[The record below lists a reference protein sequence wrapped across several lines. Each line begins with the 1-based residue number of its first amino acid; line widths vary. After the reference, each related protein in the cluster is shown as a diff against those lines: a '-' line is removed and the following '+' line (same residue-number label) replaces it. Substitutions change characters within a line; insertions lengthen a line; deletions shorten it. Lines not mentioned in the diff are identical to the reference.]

1 MSMNTVQK
9 KFRVTQET
17 AKLFSGMASDLNM
30 SESAFFSEMTR
41 NYAIDMGKV
50 EGVKNYALEEAM
62 LVPTYEKKAQAK
74 NLADEIDKL
83 WQEMRVIKSIIR
95 GIDQFAYIGR
105 DILNTMLLF
114 LHPENEGSFKSTDV
128 KLSIMNRENIHSF
141 MAKSLDNYEE
151 RIRQNQ
157 IEGSNK

>member
-1 MSMNTVQK
+1 MSQTVQK
-9 KFRVTQET
+9 NLRMPQGA
-17 AKLFSGMASDLNM
+17 AKLISDLASELNM
-30 SESAFFSEMTR
+30 SEATFVAEVTR

-83 WQEMRVIKSIIR
+83 WQEMRVIKSILR

>member
-1 MSMNTVQK
+1 MSETVQK
-9 KFRVTQET
+9 NLRIPKEA
-17 AKLFSGMASDLNM
+17 AKLISDMASELNM
-30 SESAFFSEMTR
+30 SEATFVAEVTR
-41 NYAIDMGKV
+41 NYAIDKGKV
-50 EGVKNYALEEAM
+50 DGIKNYILEEAM

-83 WQEMRVIKSIIR
+83 WQEMRVIKSILR

-105 DILNTMLLF
+105 DIFNTMLLF
-114 LHPENEGSFKSTDV
+114 LRPENEGSFKSTDV